1 MGWNY
6 IVLLNY
12 TLPVRNSTF
21 TFPISFGVLF
31 SGVVLEEVALVLRT
45 TSSVSE
51 VFNLFPSP
59 NLYV

>member
-6 IVLLNY
+6 VVLLSY
-12 TLPVRNSTF
+12 ALPVRNCTF

-45 TSSVSE
+45 TSSDSE
-51 VFNLFPSP
+51 VFSLFPSP
-59 NLYV
+59 NFYV